1 MGKLAFVFSGQGAQY
16 SGMGEKLAAENQAA
30 AAVFHRLDA
39 LRPGTSRQCFSG
51 TAEELRQTANTQPC
65 LFAVELAAAAALTA
79 EGMIPDMTAGF
90 SLGEVSALTFSG
102 AVDLETGF
110 RLVCRRGDL
119 MDRAAT
125 EADSGMVAVVKLADA
140 AVEELCGRFSQVY
153 PVNYNCPGQVAV
165 AGKRVELPAFSQA
178 VKEAGGRALPLKV
191 AGGFHSP
198 FMAQAAR
205 EFGLALDQ
213 VILREPRLPL
223 YSNDTGLP
231 YVGDFAAL
239 LREQICHPVRWQAII
254 HHMLDQGADTFVEVG
269 PGEVL
274 CGLIRKIDSTARTF
288 HVEDPES
295 LAHTLKEAGA
305 C

>member
-16 SGMGEKLAAENQAA
+16 SGMGQKLAAENQAA
-30 AAVFHRLDA
+30 AAVFRRLDA

-51 TAEELRQTANTQPC
+51 TAEELRRTDNTQPC
-65 LFAVELAAAAALTA
+65 LFAVELAASAALTA

-110 RLVCRRGDL
+110 RLVCRRGEL
-119 MDRAAT
+119 MGQAAE
-125 EADSGMVAVVKLADA
+125 EADSGMVAVVKLADET
-140 AVEELCGRFSQVY
+140 VEALCQRFSQVY

-165 AGKRVELPAFSQA
+165 AGRKAELPAFSQA

-198 FMAQAAR
+198 FMAQAAKQ
-205 EFGLALDQ
+205 FGLALEQ
-213 VILREPRLPL
+213 VTLREPRLPL
-223 YSNDTGLP
+223 YSNYTGLP
-231 YVGDFAAL
+231 YTGNFTTL
-239 LREQICHPVRWQAII
+239 LEEQIRNPVRWQAIVR
-254 HHMLDQGADTFVEVG
+254 HMLDQGVDTFVEVG

-274 CGLIRKIDSTARTF
+274 CGLIRKIDQTARTF

-295 LAHTLKEAGA
+295 LVHTLKEAGP